1 MPPQLA
7 RKSADQ
13 SGEHGPLAR
22 TAEADRPVDAARRPR
37 GAAPAARRPGQT
49 RHGSA
54 AANTGTSE
62 LRSGTALEQPCTA
75 SSGAIGKRQLTS
87 YASSSGEVHARDV
100 ACCQHLRIARQA
112 ACQPPVRT
120 ALPSA
125 ETSHPLNPR
134 GARGALIRSGQ
145 NAASP
150 GLLCAHEGSGADQAC
165 PGSSGEHDEAPAGV
179 RRHRR
184 MARRCRL
191 QCQCAR
197 LVRGAR
203 RAGHPLSMP
212 SGRSAAGYRR
222 ANMASWA

>member
-165 PGSSGEHDEAPAGV
+165 PGSSG
-179 RRHRR
+179 RTR
-184 MARRCRL
+184 
-191 QCQCAR
+191 
-197 LVRGAR
+197 RGAGR
-203 RAGHPLSMP
+203 RETTSTHGAAMPPAPSM
-212 SGRSAAGYRR
+212 RAAGEGCPASR
-222 ANMASWA
+222 APLVNAVR